1 MPKTG
6 AEAQTTSDAEKI
18 DKAGLGSIIA
28 AHAAVDMQTMSLN
41 TLLPTLLA
49 TFSLNYATAAAIIT
63 MNQVVIAVFQPVAG
77 IIGDRKSIRW
87 LAVFGCALCG
97 VMMASVTFLPAYWM
111 IVVAAAL
118 SGVGSALFH
127 PEALK
132 HARNLSGKYT
142 TTGTSWFFLG
152 GNIGFGAA
160 PLLVGF
166 LIQRF
171 GIHAA
176 AWMIVPTI
184 LGCGLLVL
192 QMRKFSRT
200 VRASAAAGV
209 GQAIAAGHSRQ
220 VVWFVSFVLF
230 LIILRS
236 ISYEGMKTF
245 MPLYFANETGKSTAE
260 FAPLLTAISLSGIV
274 GTLFSGPL
282 ADRIGRRNLM
292 VISMVVAI
300 GALYAFW
307 TSTGVAQILW
317 IGVFGIAM
325 TAPWTISVTMIQD
338 AMPNQ
343 LGLAGGLT
351 LGTAYGASGLGIGFL
366 GILANGIGLWPT
378 LQFIA
383 VVPAVVLVLSLWVPE
398 RVNHRRGVVRPVAQG
413 AGK

>member
-1 MPKTG
+1 M
-6 AEAQTTSDAEKI
+6 
-18 DKAGLGSIIA
+18 GLGSIIA

-49 TFSLNYATAAAIIT
+49 ALSLNYATAAAIIT
-63 MNQVVIAVFQPVAG
+63 MNQVVIAVFQPIAG
-77 IIGDRKSIRW
+77 IIGDRRPMRW
-87 LAVFGCALCG
+87 LALFGCALCG

-111 IVVAAAL
+111 IVVVAAL

-127 PEALK
+127 PEALSY
-132 HARNLSGKYT
+132 ARKLSGKYAA
-142 TTGTSWFFLG
+142 TGNSWFFLG
-152 GNIGFGAA
+152 GNIGFGVA

-166 LIQRF
+166 LIDRF
-171 GIHAA
+171 GLHAA

-184 LGCGLLVL
+184 IGCGLLWL
-192 QMRKFSRT
+192 QRRKFKRLERAT
-200 VRASAAAGV
+200 VVSADSAVAV
-209 GQAIAAGHSRQ
+209 GNSRQ
-220 VVWFVSFVLF
+220 VVFFVAFVLF

-236 ISYEGMKTF
+236 VSYEGMKTF
-245 MPLYFANETGKSTAE
+245 MPLYFANETGRSTAE
-260 FAPLLTAISLSGIV
+260 FAPLLTALSLSGIV

-292 VISMVVAI
+292 VISMAVAV

-307 TSTGVAQILW
+307 TSTGVAQALW
-317 IGVFGIAM
+317 IGLFGIAM

-338 AMPNQ
+338 AMPHQ

-351 LGTAYGASGLGIGFL
+351 LGTAYGASGRGIGFL

-378 LQFIA
+378 LQLIG
-383 VVPAVVLVLSLWVPE
+383 VVPVVVLLLSLWVPE
-398 RVNHRRGVVRPVAQG
+398 RVNHRRGLVRPAAQG

>member
-1 MPKTG
+1 M
-6 AEAQTTSDAEKI
+6 SDEQKI
-18 DKAGLGSIIA
+18 DKVGLGSIIA

-63 MNQVVIAVFQPVAG
+63 MNQIVIAIFQPIAG
-77 IIGDRKSIRW
+77 IIGDRRSLRW
-87 LAVFGCALCG
+87 LALFGCGLCG
-97 VMMASVTFLPAYWM
+97 VMMASVTFLPSYWM
-111 IVVAAAL
+111 IIIAVAL
-118 SGVGSALFH
+118 SGIGSALFH
-127 PEALK
+127 PEALT
-132 HARNLSGKYT
+132 HARTLSGKYT
-142 TTGTSWFFLG
+142 NTGTSWFFLG

-166 LIQRF
+166 LIERF

-184 LGCGLLVL
+184 IGCSLLIL
-192 QMRKFSRT
+192 QMRKFHRAA
-200 VRASAAAGV
+200 RASDSLQAEVNRGV
-209 GQAIAAGHSRQ
+209 QRQ
-220 VVWFVSFVLF
+220 TIIFVAFVLF

-245 MPLYFANETGKSTAE
+245 MPLYFANETGHSTSE
-260 FAPLLTAISLSGIV
+260 FAPLLTAISLSGII
-274 GTLFSGPL
+274 GTIFSGPL

-292 VISMVVAI
+292 VASMVLALLAI
-300 GALYAFW
+300 YMFW
-307 TSTGVAQILW
+307 RSAGIWQIVW

-338 AMPNQ
+338 AMPTQ

-351 LGTAYGASGLGIGFL
+351 LGTAYGASGLGVGFL
-366 GILANGIGLWPT
+366 GVLANNIGLWPT
-378 LQFIA
+378 MQFIA
-383 VVPAVVLVLSLWVPE
+383 LVPIVVLVLSLFVPE
-398 RVNHRRGVVRPVAQG
+398 RVVIRPSTPVVAPIA